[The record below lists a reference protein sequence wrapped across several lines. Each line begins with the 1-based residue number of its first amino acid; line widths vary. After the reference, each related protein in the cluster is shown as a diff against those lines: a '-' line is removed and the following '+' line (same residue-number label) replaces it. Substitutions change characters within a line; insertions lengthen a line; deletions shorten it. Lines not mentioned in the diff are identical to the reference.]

1 MMMPHMNGKELFEQ
15 LHTTNPSVAAILM
28 SGYDATDTPFES
40 MGFVAFIPKPY
51 TLQEL
56 ASRVRQSLDTLV
68 EASTSTTQS
77 PAT

>member
-15 LHTTNPSVAAILM
+15 LRAINPQVAAILM

-40 MGFVAFIPKPY
+40 TGFVAFIPKPY

-56 ASRVRQSLDTLV
+56 ASRVRQSLDTFAAAPDSAA
-68 EASTSTTQS
+68 ETPTT
-77 PAT
+77 